1 MEDAFTLVPLSDSE
15 RPNAPD
21 LRMLRDLW
29 QHTCPPGG
37 AMASATAFDAALT
50 GDLHDILWWMDV
62 GAAAPDGQPG
72 FTCRYFGPVMRGLYR
87 VDPRGQDLI
96 HFLRQPYMAR
106 AMAILRAVTRTGLPH
121 RFTSETSVIP
131 GAPLYDVEVLALP
144 VGDGQG
150 HLTGVVG
157 ATIVRPL

>member
-1 MEDAFTLVPLSDSE
+1 MEDAFTLVPLSDSQE
-15 RPNAPD
+15 PKAPD
-21 LRMLRDLW
+21 LRLLHALW
-29 QHTCPPGG
+29 QGARPTEGSMATASTFEASLTG
-37 AMASATAFDAALT
+37 AMHEAV
-50 GDLHDILWWMDV
+50 WWMDL
-62 GAAAPDGQPG
+62 GAIAPDGQPG
-72 FTCRYFGPVMRGLYR
+72 FTCRYFGPRMRQLYGI
-87 VDPRGQDLI
+87 DPRGLELI

-106 AMAILRAVTRTGLPH
+106 AIAILRAVARTGLPH